1 METPESQEIQIAQQP
16 ETVTATITSTKRV
29 HTSST
34 LHPEVV
40 ARMDQECDAKR
51 GGVKYSISR
60 SDVIE
65 DALRVRYGMQRMTM
79 GPFKKPVDPASVVK
93 KS

>member
-1 METPESQEIQIAQQP
+1 METPETQKPAVAQQP

-34 LHPEVV
+34 LHPDVV
-40 ARMDQECDAKR
+40 ARMDQECDAKK
-51 GGVKYSISR
+51 GAFKYAISR

-65 DALRVRYGMQRMTM
+65 DSLRVRYGMPRMTM
-79 GPFKKPVDPASVVK
+79 GRVKKPIDPESLVK

>member
-1 METPESQEIQIAQQP
+1 METPERQETPTTQQP

-34 LHPEVV
+34 LHPDVV

-51 GGVKYSISR
+51 GAFKYAVSR

-65 DALRVRYGMQRMTM
+65 DALRVRYNMPRMTM
-79 GPFKKPVDPASVVK
+79 GQVKKPIFTENAAK
-93 KS
+93 K

>member
-1 METPESQEIQIAQQP
+1 METPETQEPAAPQQS
-16 ETVTATITSTKRV
+16 ETVVATIVSTKRI

-51 GGVKYSISR
+51 GAFKYAVSR

-65 DALRVRYGMQRMTM
+65 DALRVRYNMQRMTM
-79 GPFKKPVDPASVVK
+79 GQVKKPVDPASLVK

>member
-1 METPESQEIQIAQQP
+1 MEIPEPQEPAAAKQP
-16 ETVTATITSTKRV
+16 ETISATIPSTKRI

-34 LHPEVV
+34 LHPDVV
-40 ARMDQECDAKR
+40 ARMDQECDAKK
-51 GGVKYSISR
+51 GAFKYAVSR

-65 DALRVRYGMQRMTM
+65 DALRVRYNMPRMTM
-79 GPFKKPVDPASVVK
+79 GQVKKPIEDAS

>member
-1 METPESQEIQIAQQP
+1 METLETQEPSAPQQP
-16 ETVTATITSTKRV
+16 EIITATIVSTKRI

-34 LHPEVV
+34 LHPDVV

-51 GGVKYSISR
+51 GAFKYAVSR

-65 DALRVRYGMQRMTM
+65 DALRVRYNMPRMTM
-79 GPFKKPVDPASVVK
+79 GPVKRPVEDVK